1 MNLTPVQARQIL
13 QNARVLWP
21 AQAVHN
27 ALLRVAGEIT
37 HALQD
42 ANPLVLCVM
51 RGALVFAG
59 QLLPRLDFP
68 LEVDVLDVTRY
79 RNTTQGGTLTF
90 RTFPATAVADRT
102 VLLLDDILDEGVTLA
117 GIRDKL
123 VAAGARRVH
132 TAVFAVKDTGRAK
145 PIAADFHGVQV
156 PNIYVFGFGMDVHG
170 YWRNLPAIYAL
181 NEQEVDP

>member
-1 MNLTPVQARQIL
+1 MSLTPVQAREIL
-13 QNARVLWP
+13 QNARTLWP

-27 ALLRVAGEIT
+27 ALLRIAGEIT
-37 HALQD
+37 HALRE

-59 QLLPRLDFP
+59 QLLPRLNFP

-79 RNTTQGGTLTF
+79 RNTTQGGALSF
-90 RTFPATAVADRT
+90 RTLSATPVADRT
-102 VLLLDDILDEGVTLA
+102 VLVLDDILDEGVTLA
-117 GIRDKL
+117 GIRDRL
-123 VAAGARRVH
+123 LAAGARRVQ

-145 PIAADFHGVQV
+145 PIAADFYGVKV
-156 PNIYVFGFGMDVHG
+156 PNVYVFGFGMDVHG

-181 NEQEVDP
+181 NEEHNFR